1 MGTGGVDKK
10 NDKSILYSPVKK
22 KCLRKFFVFTRFY
35 KMFSLICLIFPF
47 FETKFS
53 PQLSLHV
60 FRIYFLRLYIKK
72 KEIQGKIGP
81 TKKLSKI
88 FVSSFQNLMPFVFR
102 YFLQLIFP
110 LFWKEFSLTVFKQKR
125 IP

>member
-72 KEIQGKIGP
+72 KKSKEKLARQKSSAKFSFLPFKI
-81 TKKLSKI
+81 
-88 FVSSFQNLMPFVFR
+88 
-102 YFLQLIFP
+102 
-110 LFWKEFSLTVFKQKR
+110 
-125 IP
+125 

>member
-1 MGTGGVDKK
+1 M
-10 NDKSILYSPVKK
+10 
-22 KCLRKFFVFTRFY
+22 FTRFY

-72 KEIQGKIGP
+72 KKEIQGKIGP

-102 YFLQLIFP
+102 YFLQLISP
-110 LFWKEFSLTVFKQKR
+110 LFWREFSLTVFKQKR